1 MNVVRRL
8 FTLFCLKISTRLAR
22 DRGIMSSDSGLS
34 LDQAISEVLVLFPG
48 STVVIDANI
57 VDDSRCATDRLKD
70 EGVYED
76 YLSWSNPHRLNPKYV
91 RRRGPWQG

>member
-1 MNVVRRL
+1 MN
-8 FTLFCLKISTRLAR
+8 
-22 DRGIMSSDSGLS
+22 SDNGLS
-34 LDQAISEVLVLFPG
+34 LEQATSEVLALFPG
-48 STVVIDANI
+48 STVVVDANI

-76 YLSWSNPHRLNPKYV
+76 YVAWSNAHWLNSRYT

>member
-1 MNVVRRL
+1 MN
-8 FTLFCLKISTRLAR
+8 S
-22 DRGIMSSDSGLS
+22 GNGLS

-48 STVVIDANI
+48 STVVVDANV

-76 YLSWSNPHRLNPKYV
+76 YVAWSNPHWLNGKFA

>member
-1 MNVVRRL
+1 MN
-8 FTLFCLKISTRLAR
+8 
-22 DRGIMSSDSGLS
+22 SDSGLS

-48 STVVIDANI
+48 STVIVDANI

-76 YLSWSNPHRLNPKYV
+76 YLAWSNHHRLKSRYA
-91 RRRGPWQG
+91 RRRGPWEG